1 LSLYSRSPSYLKTSG
16 YLLIDLIM
24 NCDRRHTLFAP
35 INTFNFTTNDRVRR
49 YSTPERQD
57 LETIYE
63 VNKKKNSIS
72 MKKENFVFLID

>member
-1 LSLYSRSPSYLKTSG
+1 
-16 YLLIDLIM
+16 M